1 MVNDPKKLEH
11 EDLVKKLDRY
21 AKALPDELG
30 VQPVR
35 NYFNARIQEMNRMT
49 DKNTYTKAVML
60 SKSHRYCITLWSH
73 DLNIMI

>member
-11 EDLVKKLDRY
+11 DDLVKKLDRY

-35 NYFNARIQEMNRMT
+35 NYFMARIQEMNRMT
-49 DKNTYTKAVML
+49 DKNTYTKSVML
-60 SKSHRYCITLWSH
+60 RKYSLSCGQMTEKI
-73 DLNIMI
+73 